1 MICRLCL
8 KSINANNAV
17 YLFETN
23 DTLAESS
30 LLKMIAKF
38 LQLEIMPDDNISTN
52 ICHEC
57 CEHLEDFNNFWQ
69 LVEQKQGTLKKEFL
83 NVDVDCVALKWTG
96 IDVDVNIDE
105 LPLVAD
111 EMDEKPL
118 DIHNLS
124 LLGSVLD
131 VNVDSVEVP
140 QLTTAPKQ
148 SQTEHL
154 PPLLAPDPTADDDD
168 DEDVEEKPT
177 MHDSSDSARNA
188 SSDDVDADE
197 DDGDDDDDDDDE
209 LPLVRLQ
216 HKLKPKRQARA
227 VTRRNK
233 RTLTLAQELD
243 QLLDDSERA
252 GSRSR
257 RKKTT
262 NSAPTDVQRS
272 ELQAALERKPK
283 GCSRAQ
289 LTKRYEEA
297 IASYMSADCDL
308 CDFSTKYLSQL
319 KVHFLEVHQRD
330 AYLKCCNK
338 VFNRASKLMDHIRKH
353 INPSLFTCSIC
364 NKSLNSQDYL
374 ATHIETVHNKV
385 AQIGKVLKYPCPKCE
400 RTFSSERRLGNHLLK
415 HDTDQLE
422 HQCHICHKSF
432 ANVHRLRRHI
442 QSIHEDLH
450 PHVCD
455 ICGKKFKFKPSFER
469 HLLEHQ
475 GVVAPAMECPVCGV
489 WLKNEHS
496 LRLHRFTHDS
506 TDTVCPHCSKTC
518 SSRTALRA
526 HIKYAHKLTTNL
538 QCTYCEKSFKQQ
550 RNLEE
555 HMAIHTGLQL
565 YNCPHCPKECRSRS
579 NMYVHIKQRHADEWL
594 KAKMARSHNPQFKP
608 HA

>member
-8 KSINANNAV
+8 KNINANNAV
-17 YLFETN
+17 YLFETD

-57 CEHLEDFNNFWQ
+57 CEHLEDFNSFWQ

-96 IDVDVNIDE
+96 GIDVDVSIDE
-105 LPLVAD
+105 LPLV
-111 EMDEKPL
+111 DEKPL
-118 DIHNLS
+118 DIHNLG

-140 QLTTAPKQ
+140 QI
-148 SQTEHL
+148 
-154 PPLLAPDPTADDDD
+154 
-168 DEDVEEKPT
+168 
-177 MHDSSDSARNA
+177 SARNA
-188 SSDDVDADE
+188 RQLMPLILPAMDYDE
-197 DDGDDDDDDDDE
+197 KPLLDDDDDDGDDSSSNSSSSE
-209 LPLVRLQ
+209 DVPLVKLQ
-216 HKLKPKRQARA
+216 HKLQPKRKVRA
-227 VTRRNK
+227 SRRRK
-233 RTLTLAQELD
+233 SLSLAQELD
-243 QLLDDSERA
+243 QLLDAVPQSKA
-252 GSRSR
+252 R
-257 RKKTT
+257 RTKKLPNAVAVAAAAAAAPAAVAT
-262 NSAPTDVQRS
+262 PTDTQKD
-272 ELQAALERKPK
+272 ELEAALERRPK

-289 LTKRYEEA
+289 LSKRYEEA

-308 CDFSTKYLSQL
+308 CDFSAKYLSQL
-319 KVHFLEVHQRD
+319 KVHFLEVHQQD

-338 VFNRASKLMDHIRKH
+338 IFNRPSKLMDHIRKH
-353 INPSLFTCSIC
+353 INPKLFTCSIC

-385 AQIGKVLKYPCPKCE
+385 AQIGKVLKFPCAKCE
-400 RTFSSERRLGNHLLK
+400 RTFSSERRLSNHLLK

-422 HQCHICHKSF
+422 HSCQICNKSF

-506 TDTVCPHCSKTC
+506 TDTVCPHCAKTC

-526 HIKYAHKLTTNL
+526 HIKYAHKLTTTL

-594 KAKMARSHNPQFKP
+594 KAKMARSHNPQYKP
-608 HA
+608 HD

>member
-1 MICRLCL
+1 
-8 KSINANNAV
+8 
-17 YLFETN
+17 
-23 DTLAESS
+23 
-30 LLKMIAKF
+30 
-38 LQLEIMPDDNISTN
+38 MPDDNISTSV
-52 ICHEC
+52 CHEC

-96 IDVDVNIDE
+96 GIDVDVNIDE
-105 LPLVAD
+105 LPLVADD

-124 LLGSVLD
+124 LLSSVLD
-131 VNVDSVEVP
+131 VNVDSVEVT
-140 QLTTAPKQ
+140 QLTAPPQQLRNEDFKPQ
-148 SQTEHL
+148 HE
-154 PPLLAPDPTADDDD
+154 AADSSADEKPQIHEDFGTT
-168 DEDVEEKPT
+168 DEDE
-177 MHDSSDSARNA
+177 
-188 SSDDVDADE
+188 
-197 DDGDDDDDDDDE
+197 DDDDDDDDE
-209 LPLVRLQ
+209 MPLVKLQ
-216 HKLKPKRQARA
+216 NKLKPAKRKP
-227 VTRRNK
+227 RRK
-233 RTLTLAQELD
+233 QRTLTLKEELNE
-243 QLLDDSERA
+243 LLDDA
-252 GSRSR
+252 GGGSTKVR
-257 RKKTT
+257 RK
-262 NSAPTDVQRS
+262 PS
-272 ELQAALERKPK
+272 EQTGEQMLEQTLGGRPK

-297 IASYMSADCDL
+297 IASYMNADCDL
-308 CDFSTKYLSQL
+308 CEFSTKYLSEL
-319 KVHFLEVHQRD
+319 KTHFLEVHKQD
-330 AYLKCCNK
+330 AYVKCCNK

-353 INPSLFTCSIC
+353 LNPQLFTCTIC
-364 NKSLNSQDYL
+364 NKSLNSKDYL
-374 ATHIETVHNKV
+374 ATHIETVHNKIG
-385 AQIGKVLKYPCPKCE
+385 QLGKVLKHPCHKCE
-400 RTFSSERRLGNHLLK
+400 RTFSSERRLGNHMLK
-415 HDTDQLE
+415 HDKDQLD
-422 HQCHICHKSF
+422 HSCQFCDKRF

-475 GVVAPAMECPVCGV
+475 GVVAPAMECPICGV

-506 TDTVCPHCSKTC
+506 KDTDCPHCAKKC

-550 RNLEE
+550 RNLDE

-579 NMYVHIKQRHADEWL
+579 NMYVHIKQRHANEWL
-594 KAKMARSHNPQFKP
+594 QAKMARSHNPQLKP
-608 HA
+608 LS

>member
-8 KSINANNAV
+8 KNINANNAV
-17 YLFETN
+17 YLFETD

-52 ICHEC
+52 ICHDC

-69 LVEQKQGTLKKEFL
+69 LVEQKQATLKKEFL
-83 NVDVDCVALKWTG
+83 NVDVDCVAMKWTGG
-96 IDVDVNIDE
+96 IDVDVSIDE
-105 LPLVAD
+105 LPLVAAD

-140 QLTTAPKQ
+140 QISTRSAKQ
-148 SQTEHL
+148 QQTLDYDEKPSL
-154 PPLLAPDPTADDDD
+154 LLADDG
-168 DEDVEEKPT
+168 
-177 MHDSSDSARNA
+177 SA
-188 SSDDVDADE
+188 SSSPSSSSSSAASDE
-197 DDGDDDDDDDDE
+197 DDE
-209 LPLVRLQ
+209 VPLVKLQ
-216 HKLKPKRQARA
+216 HKLKPKRKVR
-227 VTRRNK
+227 VTRRRKSRN
-233 RTLTLAQELD
+233 LTLAQELD
-243 QLLDDSERA
+243 QLLEQSNNNNEVGAPNKVR
-252 GSRSR
+252 RS
-257 RKKTT
+257 KKVLPS
-262 NSAPTDVQRS
+262 SADTPTDTQKH
-272 ELQAALERKPK
+272 ELEAVLERRPK

-289 LTKRYEEA
+289 LSKRYEEA

-308 CDFSTKYLSQL
+308 CDFSAKYLSQL
-319 KVHFLEVHQRD
+319 KTHFLEVHQQD

-338 VFNRASKLMDHIRKH
+338 IFNRPSKLMDHIRKH
-353 INPSLFTCSIC
+353 INPKLFTCSIC

-385 AQIGKVLKYPCPKCE
+385 AQIGKVLKFPCAKCE
-400 RTFSSERRLGNHLLK
+400 RTFSSERRLSNHLLK

-422 HQCHICHKSF
+422 HSCQICDKSF

-475 GVVAPAMECPVCGV
+475 GVVAPAMECPICGV

-506 TDTVCPHCSKTC
+506 TDTVCPHCAKTC

-594 KAKMARSHNPQFKP
+594 KAKMARSHNPQYKP
-608 HA
+608 HD

>member
-8 KSINANNAV
+8 KNINANNAV
-17 YLFETN
+17 YLFETD

-38 LQLEIMPDDNISTN
+38 LQLEIMPDDSISTN
-52 ICHEC
+52 ICHDC

-69 LVEQKQGTLKKEFL
+69 LVEQKQATLKKEFL
-83 NVDVDCVALKWTG
+83 NVDVDCVAMKWTGG
-96 IDVDVNIDE
+96 IDVDVSIDE
-105 LPLVAD
+105 LPLVAAD

-140 QLTTAPKQ
+140 QISTRSAKQ
-148 SQTEHL
+148 QQTLDYDEKL
-154 PPLLAPDPTADDDD
+154 SLLLADDGSASPSPSSSSSAAS
-168 DEDVEEKPT
+168 DEDV
-177 MHDSSDSARNA
+177 
-188 SSDDVDADE
+188 
-197 DDGDDDDDDDDE
+197 
-209 LPLVRLQ
+209 PLVKLQ
-216 HKLKPKRQARA
+216 HKLKPKRKVR
-227 VTRRNK
+227 VTRRRKSRN
-233 RTLTLAQELD
+233 LTLAQELD
-243 QLLDDSERA
+243 QLLEQSNNNNEVGAANKVR
-252 GSRSR
+252 RS
-257 RKKTT
+257 KKVLPS
-262 NSAPTDVQRS
+262 SADTPTDTQKH
-272 ELQAALERKPK
+272 ELEAVLERRPK

-289 LTKRYEEA
+289 LSKRYEEA

-308 CDFSTKYLSQL
+308 CDFSAKYLSQL
-319 KVHFLEVHQRD
+319 KTHFLEVHQQD

-338 VFNRASKLMDHIRKH
+338 IFNRPSKLMDHIRKH
-353 INPSLFTCSIC
+353 INPKLFTCSIC

-385 AQIGKVLKYPCPKCE
+385 AQIGKVLKFPCAKCE
-400 RTFSSERRLGNHLLK
+400 RTFSSERRLSNHLLK

-422 HQCHICHKSF
+422 HSCQICDKSF

-475 GVVAPAMECPVCGV
+475 GVVAPAMECPICGV

-506 TDTVCPHCSKTC
+506 TDTVCPHCAKTC

-594 KAKMARSHNPQFKP
+594 KAKMARSHNPQYKP
-608 HA
+608 HD